1 MGEDT
6 IKIGELLI
14 RGGVLTEGKLNQR
27 LDLARQLGL
36 PVGQIFMQSGDL
48 TKEQLLNCI
57 HVQSLVLENLIPLS
71 TAVDM
76 VRDIHK
82 KNFSLDEAL
91 SGNGLGDQHLTHR
104 LGELLVQAGYLDD
117 ENLAWALLTSGEIGV
132 PLGHVLIQTGAVPPD
147 IVGIAL
153 TTQRQIR
160 MRIMT
165 VDEAVD
171 RLKTYQPSA
180 TTITSAQV

>member
-1 MGEDT
+1 MGDET

-14 RGGVLTEGKLNQR
+14 RAGILTEGKLNQR

-48 TKEQLLNCI
+48 TKEQLLNAI

-71 TAVDM
+71 TAVPI
-76 VRDIHK
+76 VRDMHK
-82 KNFSLDEAL
+82 KNISLDQAL
-91 SGNGLGDQHLTHR
+91 VENGLGDQHLTHR
-104 LGELLVQAGYLDD
+104 LGELLVQAGYLTD
-117 ENLAWALLTSGEIGV
+117 ENLAWALLTSGEVGV
-132 PLGHVLIQTGAVPPD
+132 PLGHILIQTSVVPPD
-147 IVGIAL
+147 IVGLAL

-165 VDEAVD
+165 IDEAVD
-171 RLKTYQPSA
+171 RLKSYQPAAPA
-180 TTITSAQV
+180 TPATPA